1 MAMFGARNGKR
12 SPGARG
18 TTRQL
23 VEWAALLAVS
33 SDVVTCCDCGT
44 CQRAEAMAVARR
56 LRVLGERLSPAARTA

>member
-1 MAMFGARNGKR
+1 MAMFGARDGKR
-12 SPGARG
+12 SPGTRR

-23 VEWAALLAVS
+23 VEWAAPVS

-56 LRVLGERLSPAARTA
+56 LRTLGERLSPAATTA